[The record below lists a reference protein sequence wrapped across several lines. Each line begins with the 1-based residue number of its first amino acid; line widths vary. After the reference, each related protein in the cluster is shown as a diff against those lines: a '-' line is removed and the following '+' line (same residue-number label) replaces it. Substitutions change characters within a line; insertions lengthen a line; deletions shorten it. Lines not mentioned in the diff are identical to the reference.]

1 MLQQCVESILALSLR
16 PHEREIILVDDGSE
30 TSPLEGLSN
39 CVEDI
44 LYIRQKNEGLSA
56 ARNTGLRVATGTFIQ
71 FVDGDDMLI
80 PNMYEH
86 CLDIVRYQSVD
97 MVLFDFSNSL
107 RSSLA
112 YTIEAPLQGAELMRQ
127 QNIKGTACGYLFRR
141 AILGDLR
148 FTKGIFHED
157 EEFTPQL
164 LLRAEVVFRT
174 DAKAYYYRER
184 AGSITT
190 DKSKRKTEQRLSD
203 LKGIILR
210 LQTQADR
217 MPTADRKA
225 LERRVAQLTMD
236 YIYKIIVE
244 TKDREFLLKELDELR
259 KENLFPLPDRNYT
272 KKYTWFRRMTNSTA
286 GLRLLMLSLPFMKR
300 ER

>member
-1 MLQQCVESILALSLR
+1 MLKQCVESILALSLR
-16 PHEREIILVDDGSE
+16 PYEREIILVDDGSE
-30 TSPLEGLSN
+30 TPQLEGLSD
-39 CVEDI
+39 CLEDI

-56 ARNTGLRVATGTFIQ
+56 ARNTGLRAATGTFIQ

-80 PNMYEH
+80 SNMYEH
-86 CLDIVRYQSVD
+86 CLDIARFQSAD
-97 MVLFDFSNSL
+97 MVMFDFS
-107 RSSLA
+107 SSPKPTLT
-112 YTIEAPLQGAELMRQ
+112 YNVDEPLQGAELMRQ
-127 QNIKGTACGYLFRR
+127 QNIRGSACGYLFRR

-164 LLRAEVVFRT
+164 LLRAEAVFRT
-174 DAKAYYYRER
+174 DAKAYFYRER
-184 AGSITT
+184 TGSITT
-190 DKSKRKTEQRLSD
+190 DKSKQKTEKRLAD
-203 LKGIILR
+203 LKDIILR
-210 LQTQADR
+210 LHMQADR

-244 TKDREFLLKELDELR
+244 TRDRKFLLNQLEELR
-259 KENLFPLPDRNYT
+259 SKGLFPLPDRNYT

-286 GLRLLMLSLPFMKR
+286 GIRLLMLTLPYMKR